1 MVSFLSDLN
10 KNLDRIEK
18 KREVIIDRSTLEVKR
33 VSERSF
39 FSNAKDIVK
48 KNFKA
53 RKVDTK
59 TAPKRITPDVRKQL
73 DNEHALSRLRSF
85 GEYWSKKHDKVQIL
99 SNNVTNL
106 KDEKTQLENTVA
118 RLKKFR
124 DQLGKDKLNVKGI
137 SDVTRNDEEAFN
149 TLCDA
154 ITELQRKIQ
163 LISKIDKLESMDFE
177 DAFELYKDK
186 PTVFKESPEKM
197 SILKKALIARLDR
210 FYKVIELRNGSI
222 DQLRSEV
229 GKNWDS
235 NKVDWLFK
243 QIGGRNEEFNEFRK
257 ILLDI
262 SNTAQKNNDSELKD
276 LADNFLEKIS
286 KDETN
291 EANSVD
297 SRTAP
302 TAERMVVD
310 KLKEMERKILR
321 PRKYSIE
328 EELSISNEV
337 KKYEQTLAWFNN
349 LEMREGKNPIET
361 VKIDES
367 KFPLAAMAQRGS
379 SLLDTEKAHKLLFE
393 KMNKKDDWEGFQKHY
408 IELFSRDPVES
419 EFRKLV
425 TVENVQKL
433 RDRIKEIKLLKNAL
447 EEKRTFLSTL
457 VPDSSL
463 EMISE
468 HDLRMRYSKSKAT
481 LEQLRKVE
489 EPDEQVLT
497 AFVDTAE
504 QVQIYGLTVNNSE
517 LNNKRNEALKS
528 VEELKFQL
536 SQSRELMKQEADKLG
551 RNTVRELQGELDAI
565 YQDKDY

>member
-53 RKVDTK
+53 RKVDIK
-59 TAPKRITPDVRKQL
+59 SAPKRITPDVRKQL

-137 SDVTRNDEEAFN
+137 SDVTTNDEVAFN

-154 ITELQRKIQ
+154 ISELQRKIQ

-186 PTVFKESPEKM
+186 PTIFKSPEKM
-197 SILKKALIARLDR
+197 TILKNALIARLDR
-210 FYKVIELRNGSI
+210 FYKVIDLRNNSI
-222 DQLRSEV
+222 DQLRTEV
-229 GKNWDS
+229 GRNWDS

-243 QIGGRNEEFNEFRK
+243 QIGGRTEEFNEFRK

-262 SNTAQKNNDSELKD
+262 SNTAQKNNDSDLKN
-276 LADNFLEKIS
+276 LADNFLEKVDI
-286 KDETN
+286 DEAK
-291 EANSVD
+291 EANSID
-297 SRTAP
+297 SRTSR
-302 TAERMVVD
+302 TAEIMIVD

-321 PRKYSIE
+321 PRKTSIE
-328 EELSISNEV
+328 DELSISNEV
-337 KKYEQTLAWFNN
+337 KKYEQNLSWFNN
-349 LEMREGKNPIET
+349 LKVREGKNPIET

-379 SLLDTEKAHKLLFE
+379 SLLDAEKAHKLLFE
-393 KMNKKDDWEGFQKHY
+393 KMNKKDDWEGFQKNY
-408 IELFSRDPVES
+408 IELFSREPVES
-419 EFRKLV
+419 EFRKLLR
-425 TVENVQKL
+425 VENVKNLQG
-433 RDRIKEIKLLKNAL
+433 RIIEIKKLKNAL

-463 EMISE
+463 ELISE
-468 HDLRMRYSKSKAT
+468 HDLRLRYNKAQAT

-497 AFVDTAE
+497 AIVDTAE
-504 QVQIYGLTVNNSE
+504 QVEKYGLTVNNAK
-517 LNNKRNEALKS
+517 LNNERNEALKR

-536 SQSRELMKQEADKLG
+536 AQSRELLKQEAEKLG
-551 RNTVRELQGELDAI
+551 RNTVAELQNDLNEI
-565 YQDKDY
+565 YSDPDY